1 MSKIRNYFH
10 QYQKIPVQ
18 AKAAMWFTICS
29 VLQKGLHMLTMP
41 LFTRILTTE
50 QYGLSTLYFAWM
62 DIIVIFTSLKLAS
75 GVFNNGMIYYQ
86 EDRDRFQASMQG
98 LSTVSAI
105 LCMIIYFLFPAFFQK
120 LLGLS
125 PNLILSMLIYA
136 FFYPSL
142 LYWTARQRFE
152 YRYIGFTLATVGMS
166 FVTTLVSVLFTFFE
180 DKGTMKI
187 IGYVTAATAVNLVFY
202 IYLFVRGKIFFHR
215 EYWTYAL
222 KFNLPLI
229 PHYLSMIILNQC
241 DRIMIAN
248 MCGETEAGI
257 YGVAY
262 TIGKTVLLFNSAIT
276 ASFTPWM
283 YEKLKT
289 KRYEGIPGV
298 SVSLFVLIAVL
309 GAGVMLFAP
318 EVIMIFATQEYMQ
331 AVYAVPPITAGG
343 FFTFVYNQVSTV
355 EFYYGKSKYIMVAS
369 VAGAIL
375 NLFLNY
381 VAIQW
386 FGFIAAAYTSMFC
399 YILFAVCHYFLMRL
413 LCRKNGISVNL
424 FPGKRLALLSA
435 VMIIITVGV
444 NFFYQY
450 NLIRY
455 GLLLVMLGLTAMK
468 RKKILLLWN
477 RMKEG

>member
-1 MSKIRNYFH
+1 
-10 QYQKIPVQ
+10 
-18 AKAAMWFTICS
+18 
-29 VLQKGLHMLTMP
+29 
-41 LFTRILTTE
+41 
-50 QYGLSTLYFAWM
+50 
-62 DIIVIFTSLKLAS
+62 
-75 GVFNNGMIYYQ
+75 
-86 EDRDRFQASMQG
+86 
-98 LSTVSAI
+98 
-105 LCMIIYFLFPAFFQK
+105 
-120 LLGLS
+120 
-125 PNLILSMLIYA
+125 
-136 FFYPSL
+136 
-142 LYWTARQRFE
+142 
-152 YRYIGFTLATVGMS
+152 
-166 FVTTLVSVLFTFFE
+166 
-180 DKGTMKI
+180 
-187 IGYVTAATAVNLVFY
+187 
-202 IYLFVRGKIFFHR
+202 
-215 EYWTYAL
+215 
-222 KFNLPLI
+222 
-229 PHYLSMIILNQC
+229 
-241 DRIMIAN
+241 
-248 MCGETEAGI
+248 
-257 YGVAY
+257 
-262 TIGKTVLLFNSAIT
+262 
-276 ASFTPWM
+276 
-283 YEKLKT
+283 
-289 KRYEGIPGV
+289 
-298 SVSLFVLIAVL
+298 
-309 GAGVMLFAP
+309 
-318 EVIMIFATQEYMQ
+318 MIFATQEYMQ
-331 AVYAVPPITAGG
+331 AVYAVPPITAGV

>member
-1 MSKIRNYFH
+1 
-10 QYQKIPVQ
+10 
-18 AKAAMWFTICS
+18 
-29 VLQKGLHMLTMP
+29 
-41 LFTRILTTE
+41 
-50 QYGLSTLYFAWM
+50 
-62 DIIVIFTSLKLAS
+62 
-75 GVFNNGMIYYQ
+75 
-86 EDRDRFQASMQG
+86 
-98 LSTVSAI
+98 
-105 LCMIIYFLFPAFFQK
+105 
-120 LLGLS
+120 
-125 PNLILSMLIYA
+125 
-136 FFYPSL
+136 
-142 LYWTARQRFE
+142 
-152 YRYIGFTLATVGMS
+152 MS

-331 AVYAVPPITAGG
+331 AVYAVPPITAGV